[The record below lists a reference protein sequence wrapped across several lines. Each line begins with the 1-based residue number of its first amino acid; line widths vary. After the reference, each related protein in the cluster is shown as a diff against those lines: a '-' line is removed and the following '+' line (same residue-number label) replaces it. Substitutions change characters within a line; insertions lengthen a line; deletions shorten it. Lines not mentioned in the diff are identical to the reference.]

1 MVYGVILAG
10 GVGNRMG
17 NAEKPKQFLLLGS
30 KPIIVHTIEKFYV
43 NEKFERILVLCPEQW
58 LMYTKNLIQKYL
70 GDTDRIIVIPGGAT
84 RNETIMNA
92 IRYIDREDGVTDDT
106 IIVTHDAVRPF
117 VTHRILEENIAQA
130 SRYGACDTVVP
141 ATDTI
146 VRSDDNTVI
155 TEIPDRSRLYQ
166 GQTPQSFN
174 ARKLWDLYESLTPE
188 EKEILTDA
196 AKIFAIRG
204 EKVYLVDGEVYNIKI
219 TYPYDLKVAEIL
231 IKGSD
236 ALC

>member
-1 MVYGVILAG
+1 MTYGVILAG

-17 NAEKPKQFLLLGS
+17 NAEKPKQFLLLGE

-43 NEKFERILVLCPEQW
+43 NSKFEKIVVLCPEQW
-58 LMYTKNLIQKYL
+58 VMYTKNLVGKYL
-70 GDTDRIIVIPGGAT
+70 EDNGRISVVPGGDT

-92 IRYIDREDGVTDDT
+92 IRYIEEQDGINDET

-117 VTHRILEENIAQA
+117 VTHRILEENIEMAKK
-130 SRYGACDTVVP
+130 YGACDTVVP

-146 VRSDDNTVI
+146 VMSQDNITI
-155 TEIPDRSRLYQ
+155 TEIPDRSKLYQ

-174 ARKLWDLYESLTPE
+174 AKKLKELYESLTKE

-196 AKIFAIRG
+196 AKIFSIRG
-204 EKVYLVDGEVYNIKI
+204 ENVYLVNGEVYNIKI
-219 TYPYDLKVAEIL
+219 TYPYDLKVAETL
-231 IKGSD
+231 LEG
-236 ALC
+236 CE

>member
-10 GVGNRMG
+10 GVGNRYG
-17 NAEKPKQFLLLGS
+17 NVEKPKQFLMLGK
-30 KPIIVHTIEKFYV
+30 KPIIIHTIEKFLM
-43 NEKFERILVLCPEQW
+43 NEKFEKIIVLCPEQW
-58 LMYTKNLIQKYL
+58 VTHTENLVHKYL
-70 GDTDRIIVIPGGAT
+70 GDNDRVVVIEGGST

-92 IRYIDREDGVTDDT
+92 IRYIDKIDEVVDET

-117 VTHRILEENIAQA
+117 VTHRILEENIEMAKK
-130 SRYGACDTVVP
+130 YGACDTVVP

-155 TEIPDRSRLYQ
+155 TEIPDRSKLYQ

-174 ARKLWDLYESLTPE
+174 AKRLRDLYESLSNE

-196 AKIFAIRG
+196 AKIFALRG
-204 EKVYLVDGEVYNIKI
+204 DQVYLVNGEVYNIKI
-219 TYPYDLKVAEIL
+219 TYPYDLKVAETL
-231 IKGSD
+231 LMG
-236 ALC
+236 CE